1 MPRVDMPLTDLVG
14 YLPEREEPADFA
26 EFWAETLAE
35 ARSHDEAPTCTPYD
49 AGLTLVDVYDVRF
62 PGYGGHPV
70 AGWLLVPAG
79 ADGPL
84 PCVVGYLGNG
94 GGRGF
99 PFEWLTWANAGY
111 VHLLMD
117 TRGQG
122 GKLQP
127 GATGDPVGSSGPVT
141 PGTITRGILDPHD
154 YYYRRVYTDAVR
166 AVDAARAHPAVDP
179 ARVVVAGGS
188 QGGSLA
194 LAAAGLCDGLAGA
207 VVDVPSLCHF
217 RRALDVVEGNAYQEI
232 WMFLR
237 THRDR
242 VEDVFRTLSY
252 VDGLNFAARAT
263 APALFSVGLMDVI
276 CPPSTVYAAYNHYAG
291 DKNINVYP
299 YNQHEGGGGYQ
310 TLEALRFVRSVLKL

>member
-1 MPRVDMPLTDLVG
+1 MPRVDMPLDELVS
-14 YLPEREEPADFA
+14 YLPERDEPADFA
-26 EFWAETLAE
+26 AFWSATLAD
-35 ARSHDEAPTCTPYD
+35 ARRHDTAPTFTPHD

-62 PGYGGHPV
+62 PGFGGHPV

-79 ADGPL
+79 AREPL

-99 PFEWLTWANAGY
+99 PFEWLTWPNAGY

-127 GATGDPVGSSGPVT
+127 GATGDPAGSSGPVT
-141 PGTITRGILDPHD
+141 PGTITRGILDPHE

-179 ARVVVAGGS
+179 DRIVVAGGS

-194 LAAAGLCDGLAGA
+194 LAAAGLSDGLAGA

-242 VEDVFRTLSY
+242 LDQVFRTLSY
-252 VDGLNFAARAT
+252 VDGVNFAARAR
-263 APALFSVGLMDVI
+263 APALFSVGLMDTT

-291 DKNINVYP
+291 PKDINVYP
-299 YNQHEGGGGYQ
+299 YNQHEGGGGFQ
-310 TLEALRFVRSVLKL
+310 QQAALRFVRTLLNP